1 MSQNVPK
8 QYCFF
13 SFILQGL
20 NFTTCQDYIM
30 FVPLFTAT
38 CGNLILRTVPK
49 CAWAFIRFL
58 YYSFFI
64 GQICFIWVRT
74 KHQYE
79 KKNVGWNDCMYT
91 VYFTDCK
98 IQKKRGYWKQ
108 RNVSENHVA
117 MRCVL
122 LRRVLVTTSPLWIFN
137 NLMNR
142 VFLFEVCASKKT
154 LYYLL
159 VLKMFVWVVKQNS
172 YIFWGQLR

>member
-13 SFILQGL
+13 NFILQGL

-98 IQKKRGYWKQ
+98 IQKKWGYWKQ

-137 NLMNR
+137 NLMTR
-142 VFLFEVCASKKT
+142 AFLFEVCARKLCITST
-154 LYYLL
+154 
-159 VLKMFVWVVKQNS
+159 
-172 YIFWGQLR
+172 IFEILA